1 MSKKAFNSK
10 NIASTGAP
18 YSQAVISDNM
28 VFLSGQVPMDPNSN
42 TLITDDMQSEV
53 TQVMVNIRSLL
64 EEMGSSLDN
73 ILKVT
78 VFLTDMND
86 FQAFNEEYR
95 KFFPRDP
102 PARSCV
108 EVGKLPFGAR
118 IEIEAI
124 ANIKGD

>member
-10 NIASTGAP
+10 SVAATGAP

-28 VFLSGQVPMDPNSN
+28 VFLSGQVPMDPKTK
-42 TLITDDMQSEV
+42 TLITDNMQSEV
-53 TQVMVNIRSLL
+53 TQIMVNIRSLL

-86 FQAFNEEYR
+86 FQAFAYI
-95 KFFPRDP
+95 P
-102 PARSCV
+102 
-108 EVGKLPFGAR
+108 
-118 IEIEAI
+118 
-124 ANIKGD
+124 GD

>member
-10 NIASTGAP
+10 SVAATGAP

-28 VFLSGQVPMDPNSN
+28 VFLSGQVPMDPKTK
-42 TLITDDMQSEV
+42 TLITDNMQSEV
-53 TQVMVNIRSLL
+53 TQIMVNIRSLL

-95 KFFPRDP
+95 KFFPSDP

-108 EVGKLPFGAR
+108 EVGNLPFGAR

-124 ANIKGD
+124 AYIPGD